1 VDPVRI
7 GVVGLGWWACDV
19 HIPNF
24 LRVPD
29 ARIVGLCSRSR
40 ENLDRGRALL
50 GDGPTPLLFSSYG
63 ELLASD
69 AIDAVVVCTPNST
82 HASFALEALRAG
94 KHVLVEKPLA
104 TDVADC
110 RAVVEEAEHRGLVLQ
125 VGVELRYSD
134 VVQTMR
140 RLIDEGAIGQPVA
153 ARTHVWRD
161 WGTPGGWRADVRQSG
176 GLFFELAIHYIDLL
190 NYLAARPP
198 AWVAAAGG
206 ARVTG
211 RDIDHTSVLIG
222 YEGNALGN
230 LSMCLFAAG
239 AREEIPIEVAGT
251 EGRLAGEIVGGR
263 VEQWAR
269 QGEAEDRSPQRGD
282 AEISGFP
289 GSLESAAA
297 FVECVQTGGRPLAD
311 GPGGEELCR
320 VCDAARLS
328 LAAGGQPRTPGT
340 AG

>member
-1 VDPVRI
+1 MNPVRI

-29 ARIVGLCSRSR
+29 AQITALCSRSR
-40 ENLDRGRALL
+40 ENIDRGLALL
-50 GDGPTPLLFSSYG
+50 KGEPTPLLFSSYG

-69 AIDAVVVCTPNST
+69 AIDAVVVCTPNFT
-82 HASFALEALRAG
+82 HAEFALEALRAG

-104 TDVADC
+104 TEVADC
-110 RAVVEEAEHRGLVLQ
+110 RTVVEEAEQKGLVLQ

-140 RLIDEGAIGQPVA
+140 GLIDEGAIGQPVVV
-153 ARTHVWRD
+153 RTHVWRD
-161 WGTPGGWRADVRQSG
+161 WGTPGGWRAEVRRSG

-190 NYLAARPP
+190 NYLAGRPP
-198 AWVAAAGG
+198 AWVTAAGG

-211 RDIDHTSVLIG
+211 RDIDYTSVVIG
-222 YEGNALGN
+222 YEGNALGSLN
-230 LSMCLFAAG
+230 MCLFAGG
-239 AREEIPIEVAGT
+239 AREEIPVEVAGT
-251 EGRLAGEIVGGR
+251 EGRLAGEIISGR
-263 VEQWAR
+263 LGLWAR

-282 AEISGFP
+282 AEILGFP
-289 GSLESAAA
+289 GSLEAATA
-297 FVECVQTGGRPLAD
+297 FVACVQTGGRPLAD

-328 LAAGGQPRTPGT
+328 LEAGGQRRTPGV